1 MLKNRRPWEEHVGT
15 VLRAVG
21 VLALLSLAAA
31 AHAQSREYVV
41 QPGDTLYS
49 VARRHGTSVDVLVQ
63 LNGLQDPHRLQVGQ
77 RLRLLDASGEVGQ
90 ATGRT
95 HVVQKGDTL
104 WSLARRYG
112 TTPAAI
118 ARANGMAEEDTL
130 RLGQV
135 LRVPGDPADPPRL
148 RLGSGA
154 SRGLAVVSLAR
165 RFLGTPYRWGGT
177 GPGGFDCS
185 GFLYAVFSRVGISLP
200 RTSFEMFQGGRPV
213 PREQLQPGD
222 LVFFTTYAPGPSH
235 AGIYVGGGS
244 FVHASSAGGGVRIDP
259 LSKPYYHRRYL
270 GARRYF

>member
-1 MLKNRRPWEEHVGT
+1 ML
-15 VLRAVG
+15 LRALG
-21 VLALLSLAAA
+21 VLAILSAAAA
-31 AHAQSREYVV
+31 AHAQPREYVV

-49 VARRHGTSVDVLVQ
+49 IARRHGTAVDVLAQ
-63 LNGLQDPHRLQVGQ
+63 LNGLEDPHRLQVGQ
-77 RLRLLDASGEVGQ
+77 RLRLPDASGEGGQ
-90 ATGRT
+90 ASDRERT
-95 HVVQKGDTL
+95 HVVEKGDTL

-118 ARANGMAEEDTL
+118 ARANGMSEEDTL

-135 LRVPGDPADPPRL
+135 LRVPADPGEAPRL

-154 SRGLAVVSLAR
+154 SRGFAVVGLAR

-200 RTSFEMFQGGRPV
+200 RTSFEMFHKGRPV
-213 PREQLQPGD
+213 PRGQLQPGD
-222 LVFFTTYAPGPSH
+222 LVFFSTYAPGPSH
-235 AGIYVGGGS
+235 AGIYVGGGD
-244 FVHASSAGGGVRIDP
+244 FLHASSAGGGVRIDS